1 MESDLYLQC
10 RSLARK
16 DGVNHHK
23 KILCALVPR
32 FDSLEIEKKLDIC
45 IMDNQCGEKEKKA
58 KDIQEEGGERMCERK
73 NKSEEK
79 RDGKC

>member
-23 KILCALVPR
+23 KMLCALVLH
-32 FDSLEIEKKLDIC
+32 FDSLEIEKIFRY
-45 IMDNQCGEKEKKA
+45 MRNGQS
-58 KDIQEEGGERMCERK
+58 MW
-73 NKSEEK
+73 
-79 RDGKC
+79 